1 MRRPATLL
9 LAAAISLALAAC
21 QPAPPPAANAGGDLY
36 PSAATPAADSKE
48 ADAKFADLSKRWLD
62 GSLALS
68 PVSATQV
75 GDHRFDA
82 EVDDMSAAG
91 RAKSL
96 EFSKKLLAEL
106 EAMDLKSLSRE
117 NQVDASVLRNQLRYD
132 VWTSEQLQPWAW
144 DPQGY
149 NATAGGALYTL
160 VARDFAPWPERL
172 KNATLRMEKIPAI
185 FAAARDSHD
194 PARGPLIHAE
204 TVAKQNPGVMSIV
217 DEMMMPHA
225 GELAGEDRKRFD
237 AAVAT
242 LRKAVDEQQK
252 WLDGTLVPHAKGDF
266 RIGQKLYDEKLAFAL
281 DSPMTRADI
290 RTRAEAELKRV
301 RSEMYVIARGVLTG
315 KNLDGT
321 GKELGPLDAK
331 LAASAGKHDAADMP
345 DTPSAEQEQKT
356 IEAALELAYAERP
369 KREDVVETAKAEL
382 AKATEFVKSKDL
394 ITLPDAPVQVI
405 LMPEFQRGVSVAY
418 CDSPGPLDKGLDTF
432 YAVSPIPDDWKPE
445 QVTSFL
451 KEYNTRSI
459 AELGVHEAMPGHY
472 VQIWHSNKHPSTL
485 RAVLSS
491 GSFVEGWAVYAEKV
505 MADEGFL
512 DHDPLYR
519 LIQLKWYLRSIANA
533 ILDQAIHVDGMS
545 EQDAMKLMME
555 GTFQQ
560 EREAA
565 GKWTRARLGSTQ
577 LPTYFVGVQEHLDLR
592 RAYEAK
598 MGAKFNLKQYHDKE
612 LSFGSPPVRYVRAL
626 MLDEPIIK

>member
-1 MRRPATLL
+1 MRRNATLL
-9 LAAAISLALAAC
+9 LAAAITLAIAGC
-21 QPAPPPAANAGGDLY
+21 NKPAPA
-36 PSAATPAADSKE
+36 PSADAAKAPAPVELAPDPQ

-62 GSLALS
+62 GMLAIS
-68 PVSATQV
+68 PVSATQI

-96 EFSKKLLAEL
+96 EFSKKMLAEL
-106 EAMDLKSLSRE
+106 EAINFKSMSRE

-132 VWTSEQLQPWAW
+132 VFIAEQLQSWAW

-172 KNATLRMEKIPAI
+172 KNATARMEKIPAI
-185 FAAARDSHD
+185 FAAARESLD
-194 PARGPLIHAE
+194 PARVPLIHAQ

-217 DEMMMPHA
+217 DDMMMPHA
-225 GELAGEDRKRFD
+225 RELSGEDRKRFD
-237 AAVAT
+237 AAVAG
-242 LRKAVDEQQK
+242 LRKAVAEHQK
-252 WLDGTLVPHAKGDF
+252 WLDGTLVPNAKGDF
-266 RIGQKLYDEKLAFAL
+266 RIGQKLYDQKLAFAL

-290 RTRAEAELKRV
+290 RSRAEGELKRV
-301 RSEMYVIARGVLTG
+301 RGEMYQIARGVL
-315 KNLDGT
+315 KDQFDPS
-321 GKELGPLDAK
+321 E
-331 LAASAGKHDAADMP
+331 MP
-345 DTPSAEQEQKT
+345 ETPSREQEQKT
-356 IEAALELAYAERP
+356 IETALELAYADRP
-369 KREDVVETAKAEL
+369 EREDVVDTAKETMA
-382 AKATEFVKSKDL
+382 AATEFVKQKDL
-394 ITLPDAPVQVI
+394 ITLPDAPVQII

-432 YAVSPIPDDWKPE
+432 YAVSPIPAEWKPE

-451 KEYNTRSI
+451 KEYNNRSI
-459 AELGVHEAMPGHY
+459 DELGIHEAMPGHY
-472 VQIWHSNKHPSTL
+472 VQIWHSNKYPSIL

-505 MADEGFL
+505 MADEGYR
-512 DHDPLYR
+512 DGDPLYR
-519 LIQLKWYLRSIANA
+519 MIQLKWYLRSIANA
-533 ILDQAIHVDGMS
+533 ILDQSIHVDGMS

-592 RAYEAK
+592 KAYEAK
-598 MGAKFNLKQYHDKE
+598 AGASFNLKAYHDQE
-612 LSFGSPPVRYVRAL
+612 LSYGSPPVRYVRAL
-626 MLDEPIIK
+626 MLDEPIIP

>member
-9 LAAAISLALAAC
+9 LAAAITLAIAGC
-21 QPAPPPAANAGGDLY
+21 NKPATAPAADAGGT
-36 PSAATPAADSKE
+36 PATPAAAPDTAQ

-62 GSLALS
+62 GMLALS
-68 PVSATQV
+68 PVSATQI

-82 EVDDMSAAG
+82 EVDDMSAEG

-96 EFSKKLLAEL
+96 DFSKKMLAEL
-106 EAMDLKSLSRE
+106 ETMDLKALSRE

-132 VWTSEQLQPWAW
+132 VWTIEQLQSWAW

-172 KNATLRMEKIPAI
+172 KNATARMEKIPAV
-185 FAAARDSHD
+185 FAAARANLD
-194 PARGPLIHAE
+194 PARVPLIHAQ

-217 DEMMMPHA
+217 DDMMMAHA
-225 GELAGEDRKRFD
+225 GELTGEDRKRFD

-242 LRKAVDEQQK
+242 LRKAVAEQQT
-252 WLDGTLVPHAKGDF
+252 WLDKTLVPNAKGDF

-290 RTRAEAELKRV
+290 RSRAEAELTRV
-301 RSEMYVIARGVLTG
+301 RAEMYQIARGVL
-315 KNLDGT
+315 KD
-321 GKELGPLDAK
+321 KR
-331 LAASAGKHDAADMP
+331 DAADMP
-345 DTPSAEQEQKT
+345 ETPSHEQEQKT

-369 KREDVVETAKAEL
+369 KREDVVETAKKEL
-382 AKATEFVKSKDL
+382 ALATDFVKSKDL

-432 YAVSPIPDDWKPE
+432 YAVSPIPDEWKPE

-472 VQIWHSNKHPSTL
+472 VQIWHSNKHPSIL

-491 GSFVEGWAVYAEKV
+491 GSFVEGWAVYAEKL

-512 DHDPLYR
+512 DHDPLYH
-519 LIQLKWYLRSIANA
+519 LVQLKWYLRSIANA

-545 EQDAMKLMME
+545 EQDAMKLMMD

-592 RAYEAK
+592 KAYEAK
-598 MGAKFNLKQYHDKE
+598 MGDKFNLKEYHDKE